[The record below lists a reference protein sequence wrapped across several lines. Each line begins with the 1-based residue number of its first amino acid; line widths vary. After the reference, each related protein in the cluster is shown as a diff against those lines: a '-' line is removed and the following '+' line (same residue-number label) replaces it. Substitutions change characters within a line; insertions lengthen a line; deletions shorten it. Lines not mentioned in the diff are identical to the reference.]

1 MGQVFL
7 IGGVANFKVAESQR
21 SVRPP
26 LRLCDSATL
35 RLPVPGPHFAT
46 GALSVTGYLQPT
58 ERGRRPERPRSELEL
73 FTKKVLI
80 VTAAVAAASVLWYA
94 RDVVLLVFIAA
105 ALAAGIAPAVRR
117 VRLFWRYR
125 VHRKLSRG
133 AAVMIVYMPLVVGAV
148 VLALLV
154 IPRLNADTSELGSRL
169 PVLIE
174 ENILQPL
181 ERFVPVGAVR
191 EQLRGGIELPR
202 SRVFAFMRNAAT
214 AFASVLA
221 LLFMIAYML
230 IDADRLQ
237 NLLLL
242 TAPPEAR
249 GRRRRMLKRIGS
261 RMSSWLS
268 GQLLLSAIIGIA
280 TFIGLVALR
289 IPYALPLA
297 ILAAVGELVP
307 LIGPTVG
314 AIPVLCIAL
323 LQSPWQFWSYLV
335 FAILLQKAENLF
347 IVPRVMAKK
356 VSISPL
362 TVFIAF
368 LFGASLL
375 GIVGAIMAIPVAAI
389 AQVAFDEVFVA
400 RRERRQDMERAGT
413 LLRKAE

>member
-1 MGQVFL
+1 
-7 IGGVANFKVAESQR
+7 
-21 SVRPP
+21 
-26 LRLCDSATL
+26 
-35 RLPVPGPHFAT
+35 
-46 GALSVTGYLQPT
+46 VTIYRQPTELQPT

-80 VTAAVAAASVLWYA
+80 VAAAVAVAAVLWFA
-94 RDVVLLVFIAA
+94 RDIVLLIFIAA

-117 VRLFWRYR
+117 VRLFWRYQFR
-125 VHRKLSRG
+125 RKLSRG
-133 AAVMIVYMPLVVGAV
+133 AAVMIVYMPLVIGAV
-148 VLALLV
+148 VVTLLV
-154 IPRLNADTSELGSRL
+154 IPRLSADTSELGARL
-169 PVLIE
+169 PVLID
-174 ENILQPL
+174 ENILKPL
-181 ERFVPVGAVR
+181 ERFVPLGSVR

-214 AFASVLA
+214 AVASALA
-221 LLFMIAYML
+221 VLFMIAYML
-230 IDADRLQ
+230 IDAVRLQ

-242 TAPPEAR
+242 TVPPEAR
-249 GRRRRMLKRIGS
+249 GRRRKVLMRVGT

-268 GQLLLSAIIGIA
+268 AQLLLSTIIGVA
-280 TFIGLVALR
+280 TFIGLMAMR

-297 ILAAVGELVP
+297 ILAAIGELIP

-323 LQSPWQFWSYLV
+323 LQSPWQFWSYLI

-368 LFGASLL
+368 MFGASLL
-375 GIVGAIMAIPVAAI
+375 GIVGAIMAIPVAAV

-400 RRERRQDMERAGT
+400 RRERRQDQERAGT